1 MEDIFMTI
9 REEVTARMKD
19 AMRAKDTATTSTL
32 RLIIA
37 RLKDVEIQLRP
48 SNKEVTSDD
57 EIMALRSMV
66 KSRKDSILLYSQGG
80 RQELADKEQAEIDVI
95 EQFLPPQMSDED
107 ISEAVKKAIAETGA
121 TSAKQMGQVMGNL
134 KKTFGANLDMSRIS
148 PLVKSLLA

>member
-1 MEDIFMTI
+1 MTI

-66 KSRKDSILLYSQGG
+66 KSRKDSIPLYSQGG

-134 KKTFGANLDMSRIS
+134 KKTFGANLDMSRVS

>member
-1 MEDIFMTI
+1 MTI
-9 REEVTARMKD
+9 REEVTARMKE
-19 AMRAKDTATTSTL
+19 AMRAKDMATTGTL
-32 RLIIA
+32 RLIVA

-66 KSRKDSILLYSQGG
+66 KSRKDSIELYVQGG

-95 EQFLPPQMSDED
+95 EQFLPAQMSDEE
-107 ISEAVKKAIAETGA
+107 ISEAVKKAITETGA

-134 KKTFGANLDMSRIS
+134 KKTFGANLDMSRVS

>member
-1 MEDIFMTI
+1 MTI

-19 AMRAKDTATTSTL
+19 AMRAKDMATTGTL
-32 RLIIA
+32 RLIVA

-66 KSRKDSILLYSQGG
+66 KSRKDSIELYVQGG

-95 EQFLPPQMSDED
+95 EQFLPAQMSDED
-107 ISEAVKKAIAETGA
+107 ISEAVKKAITETGA

-134 KKTFGANLDMSRIS
+134 KKTFGANLDMSRVS